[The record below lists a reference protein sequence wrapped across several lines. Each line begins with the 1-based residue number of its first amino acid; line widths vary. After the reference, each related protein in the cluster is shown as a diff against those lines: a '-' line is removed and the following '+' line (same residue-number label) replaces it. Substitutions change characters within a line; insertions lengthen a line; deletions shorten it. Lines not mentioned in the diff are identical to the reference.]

1 MEDQTMTINGRKVL
15 GLKATDKGTLLIEV
29 AAGAEGRALGL
40 GPQISADDLRK
51 AELSALFWK
60 RLGTMLLVLNGWTG
74 FTAWSLAGF
83 PMPW

>member
-60 RLGTMLLVLNGWTG
+60 RIATGLLGLIAYFSATTWGV
-74 FTAWSLAGF
+74 FGF
-83 PMPW
+83 PLPW